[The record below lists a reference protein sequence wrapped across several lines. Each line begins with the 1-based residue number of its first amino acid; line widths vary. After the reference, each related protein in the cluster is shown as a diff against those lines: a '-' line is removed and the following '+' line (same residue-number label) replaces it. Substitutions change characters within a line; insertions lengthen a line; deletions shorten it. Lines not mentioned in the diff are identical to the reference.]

1 MSVNFEMKSIN
12 LNELKKNEQSIL
24 LVEGDI
30 IVPDVNPDIS
40 KILLA
45 DANASILSKDYQNGK
60 INIIGCLFVNILY
73 SPEKTEENMPKLKA
87 INTKLDFQDSIAC
100 NLENPLISAT
110 ADVLSVNFNL
120 VNSRKVN
127 VKITVEVKTKA
138 YIKSELELITG
149 VAEETITETKMK
161 NISIH
166 STASDCQKEFV
177 FTDTLE
183 VPAAKCD
190 IEEILKTN
198 VSITKGECKTSEN
211 NIALRGTVNVLT
223 LYTGFEEG
231 FIHECMEHE
240 LPFYEN
246 IEVEGLFDD
255 CMCNVTYDIKD
266 VSIKVTDDLNGDPRM
281 ITLSVTICA
290 NITASKVYDME
301 VLEDLYFPGK
311 KCELQRET
319 KTLRKNVN
327 EGTSRVALKNNMMI
341 TEGMPDITKVC
352 NVTARPVVREYEIRE
367 GKLILRGDITAFL
380 IYCGADGVLNSE
392 TCEFAFQ
399 HSIDIDPVGENCLC
413 EYNVCVTGTNFNILG
428 EREVEIRTNVE
439 FFVRMTEEFDSYMIS
454 DCIVSEMEEELKN
467 LPQIIIYFIQK
478 GDTLWD
484 IAKQY
489 NTTIKRIKDANHIDE
504 LLPPGEKILIPA
516 R

>member
-1 MSVNFEMKSIN
+1 MSVNFEIESIN

-60 INIIGCLFVNILY
+60 INVMGCLFVNILY
-73 SPEKTEENMPKLKA
+73 LPERTEENAPRLKA

-100 NLENPLISAT
+100 SLENPLMSAV
-110 ADVLSVNFNL
+110 ANVLSVNFNL

-127 VKITVEVKTKA
+127 IKVTVELKTKA
-138 YIKSELELITG
+138 YVKKELPLITG
-149 VAEETITETKMK
+149 ISDEDMAETKKK

-166 STASDCQKEFV
+166 STTADCQKEFV
-177 FTDTLE
+177 FTENLE

-198 VSITKGECKTSEN
+198 VSIIKGECKTSEN
-211 NIALRGTVNVLT
+211 NIALRGVVNVLT

-246 IEVEGLFDD
+246 IEVEGLFED

-266 VSIKVTDDLNGDPRM
+266 VSIKVIDDLNGDPRM
-281 ITLSVTICA
+281 IALSVTICA
-290 NITASKVYDME
+290 NITASKIYDMDI
-301 VLEDLYFPGK
+301 LEDLYCPGK
-311 KCELQRET
+311 KCELKRET
-319 KTLRKNVN
+319 NRLRKNVN
-327 EGTSRVALKNNMMI
+327 EGTSRAALKNIMML
-341 TEGMPDITKVC
+341 TDGKPDITKVY
-352 NVTARPVVREYEIRE
+352 NVTARPVIREYEIRDA
-367 GKLILRGDITAFL
+367 KLVLSGDITAFL
-380 IYCGADGVLNSE
+380 IYCAADGVLNSE

-399 HSIDIDPVGENCLC
+399 HSIDIDPVEENCLC
-413 EYNVCVTGTNFNILG
+413 EYNACVTGTNFNIMS

-454 DCIVSEMEEELKN
+454 DCTVSDAEEDLKN
-467 LPQIIIYFIQK
+467 LPQIIIYCIQK

-489 NTTIKRIKDANHIDE
+489 NTTIKRIKDVNHIDE